1 MALSRSSGVFVK
13 VRFLDLVRCSERD
26 PFAIDFDTP
35 GGRSGSVTLR
45 VPGGFANAKCSK
57 YSEYW

>member
-1 MALSRSSGVFVK
+1 MK
-13 VRFLDLVRCSERD
+13 VRFLCLVRCSEND

-45 VPGGFANAKCSK
+45 VPGGFVKVAICVCEGEISGFG
-57 YSEYW
+57 EVF